1 MSESK
6 ELTTAQSKELATL
19 YGDLGIEEMAGMQHD
34 DMTSSDDFAMPFLS
48 LLQSGSPQCKKSDP
62 RYVKGAEE
70 GAFFNTVEKE
80 VYGEE
85 VTVVPVAYRRAFVEW
100 KLREDGGG
108 YQGEYLPGEQPST
121 VLDEKN
127 RDILDNGNELK
138 DTRYWYVLVIKG
150 DGSFEPAVIGMTRT
164 QIRPSKALANMVTK
178 DHWPDGVK
186 RGKAPPFFVWQ
197 YVAKS
202 IPQQSDEYAFV
213 NWEFSRGAPVTD
225 REILQAAKAL
235 REAVKAGQVREA
247 TESLD
252 EESVESS
259 DSDTSY

>member
-6 ELTTAQSKELATL
+6 ELSTTESKELATL

-48 LLQSGSPQCKKSDP
+48 LLQSASPQCKKSDP

-70 GAFFNTVEKE
+70 GTFFNTVEKE

-108 YQGEYLPGEQPST
+108 YQGEFLPGEQPST
-121 VLDEKN
+121 VLDDKN
-127 RDILDNGNELK
+127 RDILENGNELK
-138 DTRYWYVLVIKG
+138 DTRYWYVLVIK
-150 DGSFEPAVIGMTRT
+150 DGGSIEPAVIGMTRT

-186 RGKAPPFFVWQ
+186 RGKAPPFFVWT

-202 IPQQSDEYAFV
+202 VPQQSDEYAFV
-213 NWEFSRGAPVTD
+213 NWEFSRGAPVTS
-225 REILQAAKAL
+225 REVLEAAKAL

-247 TESLD
+247 TETLD
-252 EESVESS
+252 EESVVSS
-259 DSDTSY
+259 DDDTSY

>member
-19 YGDLGIEEMAGMQHD
+19 YGDLGIEEMAGMNTE
-34 DMTSSDDFAMPFLS
+34 DMTSSDDYAMPFLS

-80 VYGEE
+80 VYGDE
-85 VTVVPVAYRRAFVEW
+85 VTIVPVAYRRAFVEW

-108 YQGEYLPGEQPST
+108 YCGEFLPGEQPST

-127 RDILDNGNELK
+127 RDILGNGHELK
-138 DTRYWYVLVIKG
+138 DTRYWYALVIKA
-150 DGSFEPAVIGMTRT
+150 DGSFEPCVIGMTRT
-164 QIRPSKALANMVTK
+164 QIRPSKSLANMVTK

-197 YVAKS
+197 YNAKS

-225 REILQAAKAL
+225 REVLEAAKAL
-235 REAVKAGQVREA
+235 REAVKAGAVREA

-252 EESVESS
+252 EEMAETGET
-259 DSDTSY
+259 TSY